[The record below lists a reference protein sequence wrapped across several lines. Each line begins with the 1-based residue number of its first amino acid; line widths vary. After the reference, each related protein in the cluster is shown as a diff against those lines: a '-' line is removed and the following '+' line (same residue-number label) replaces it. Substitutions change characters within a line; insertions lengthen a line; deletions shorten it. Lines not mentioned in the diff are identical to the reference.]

1 MHACVSGIVRYCS
14 LKNNKIVGEEE
25 QVVLKLLEEHNYTS
39 EQRDRIF
46 EHNPP
51 TSVNMHMTVVEEEPH
66 ANSSMQDAPR
76 VLKMFLL

>member
-1 MHACVSGIVRYCS
+1 VFSEFS

-39 EQRDRIF
+39 ELKDRIF

-51 TSVNMHMTVVEEEPH
+51 ASVNLHLTPAEEEPH

-76 VLKMFLL
+76 VLKMFIL